1 MAAFVDQIVILQPL
15 KSGSPYSSGVGTY
28 DWGLPPTRVEVP
40 FLVSVQPVASSE
52 DGPERPTV
60 TTTWRLL
67 TPPGRDLELRSQDRV
82 EVNGEMVMS
91 VVGDVAR
98 YRAGAPGRV
107 HHVRAALEKVT
118 G

>member
-1 MAAFVDQIVILQPL
+1 MAAFVDSIVILQPHVHIDRYTSVE
-15 KSGSPYSSGVGTY
+15 KI
-28 DWGLPPTRVEVP
+28 DWTKPPARVSVP
-40 FLVSVQPVASSE
+40 FRVSVQPVSSSE
-52 DGPERPTV
+52 GQPERPAV
-60 TTTWRLL
+60 TTSWRLL
-67 TPPGRDLELRSQDRV
+67 TPPGRDLQLRPQDRV
-82 EVNGEMVMS
+82 EVNGEMTMS

>member
-1 MAAFVDQIVILQPL
+1 MDSLVVLRPRMTVDR
-15 KSGSPYSSGVGTY
+15 YSSVEKP
-28 DWGLPPTRVEVP
+28 DWTLPPERITVP
-40 FLVSVQPVASSE
+40 FLVSVQPLSSSE
-52 DGPERPTV
+52 DGPERPAV

-67 TPPGRDLELRSQDRV
+67 TPPGRDLDLRSVDRV
-82 EVNGEMVMS
+82 EVNGEMTMS

-107 HHVRAALEKVT
+107 HHVRAALERVA

>member
-1 MAAFVDQIVILQPL
+1 MAAFVDSIVILQPEVL
-15 KSGSPYSSGVGTY
+15 IDRYTSIEKP
-28 DWGLPPTRVEVP
+28 DWTKPPTRVPVP
-40 FLVSVQPVASSE
+40 FRVSVQPVSSSE
-52 DGPERPTV
+52 DGPERPAV

-67 TPPGRDLELRSQDRV
+67 TPPGRDLNLRPVDRV
-82 EVNGEMVMS
+82 EVNGEMTMS
-91 VVGDVAR
+91 VVGEVAR

>member
-1 MAAFVDQIVILQPL
+1 MAAFVDSIVILQPYV
-15 KSGSPYSSGVGTY
+15 GGGRYSSIETI
-28 DWGLPPTRVEVP
+28 DWTKPPTRVEVP
-40 FLVSVQPVASSE
+40 FLVSVQPLASSE
-52 DGPERPTV
+52 GGPERPAV

-67 TPPGRDLELRSQDRV
+67 TPPGRDLALRPQDRV
-82 EVNGEMVMS
+82 EVNGEMTLS

-107 HHVRAALEKVT
+107 HHVRAALERVS

>member
-1 MAAFVDQIVILQPL
+1 MAAFVDSIMILQPHMTI
-15 KSGSPYSSGVGTY
+15 GRYGPAEQP
-28 DWGLPPTRVEVP
+28 DWTKPPTPVEVP

-52 DGPERPTV
+52 GGPERPAV

-67 TPPGRDLELRSQDRV
+67 TPPGRDLALRPQDRV
-82 EVNGEMVMS
+82 EVNGEMTLS

-98 YRAGAPGRV
+98 YRVGRPGRV
-107 HHVRAALEKVT
+107 HHVRVALERVS

>member
-1 MAAFVDQIVILQPL
+1 MAAFVDSIAVLQPQMT
-15 KSGSPYSSGVGTY
+15 SDRYSSAERP
-28 DWGLPPTRVEVP
+28 DWSQPPERVEVP
-40 FLVSVQPVASSE
+40 FRVSVQPVASSE
-52 DGPERPTV
+52 GSPERPAV

-67 TPPGRDLELRSQDRV
+67 TPPGRDLALRPVDRV
-82 EVNGEMVMS
+82 EVNGEMTMS

>member
-1 MAAFVDQIVILQPL
+1 MAAFVDSIVILQPHVEIDR
-15 KSGSPYSSGVGTY
+15 YSSIETI
-28 DWGLPPTRVEVP
+28 DWTKPPTRVEVP
-40 FLVSVQPVASSE
+40 FLVSVQPLDSSE
-52 DGPERPTV
+52 GAPERPAV

-67 TPPGRDLELRSQDRV
+67 TPPGRDLALRPQDRV
-82 EVNGEMVMS
+82 EVNGEMTLS

-107 HHVRAALEKVT
+107 HHVRAALERVS